1 MKTAKLFFISIVS
14 LFLIMSIASIVSA
27 QSNDCNLWCKIIYLF
42 TGKIATTG
50 AVTNTECNLI
60 HYKPDCQAAGCI
72 WLGGPDEDAYGNAYG
87 DTPCISPYV
96 CGNGI
101 IENGEQCDDGNL
113 NGKTCEDFGL
123 INGVL
128 SCNPDCTF
136 NTANCIVPLCSDGI
150 KNQDETDVDCGGAIC
165 GKCAAGKMCIINSDC
180 ITNICDSNKICVTG
194 GLPPCV
200 IGDVN
205 GDGVL
210 NIQDI
215 ISLEDLFVGNP
226 VSYGTSCTWT
236 SFSSQ

>member
-1 MKTAKLFFISIVS
+1 MKTAKLLFISIVS
-14 LFLIMSIASIVSA
+14 LFLIMSIASIASA
-27 QSNDCNLWCKIIYLF
+27 QANDCNLWCRIIYLF

-50 AVTNTECNLI
+50 AVTNAVCSQITNHNL
-60 HYKPDCQAAGCI
+60 CTAAGCI
-72 WLGGPDEDAYGNAYG
+72 WVGVGDAYGNAYG
-87 DTPCISPYV
+87 GTACISPSV

-123 INGVL
+123 INGIL
-128 SCNPDCTF
+128 SCSPNCSF
-136 NTANCIVPLCSDGI
+136 NTANCIVPLCHDLI
-150 KNQDETDVDCGGAIC
+150 KNQDETDVDCGGAVC
-165 GKCAAGKMCIINSDC
+165 GKCAAGKMCILNSDC
-180 ITNICDSNKICVTG
+180 MTNICDSNKICVTG

-226 VSYGTSCTWT
+226 VSYGINCTWA
-236 SFSSQ
+236 SFNSQ